1 MEPSPEPSEH
11 KEEEDEEWEVESY
24 DEPDEF
30 ELLEPIEKLDYE
42 QELSSAPF
50 QVEHH
55 GVLQNGLTYY
65 VKKNSIPKDII
76 LVNLIVKA
84 GAVCEEE
91 NEQGVAHII
100 EHLVLEGYGYTNSD
114 ATEYLKAFKHQ
125 CGAHQQAKTYWDH
138 TSYNFSVTNTEDLRK
153 ALALT
158 AAISRELVVTSDELE
173 KEKLIVIDELWH
185 DSQIVEKEHSRIFS
199 AQLYQGTKYAEPLG
213 GTEKNI
219 RDLSVDIVKGFYLKW
234 YVPNNMA
241 VIVVGDVTETQS
253 IIGLIRTY
261 FERQPR
267 GAPQHLEFPLLKQCE
282 PRLTTHVN
290 SEILKVYVSFMFE
303 KQGGKH
309 VNEVFIHFQQ
319 ILLQKVIVERLKKFF
334 LSMTNPKEIQYSREN
349 DSQMYSNFVVWVE
362 CEGCETIKVLETFLM
377 EIARLRV
384 HGIEENEL
392 SEGCVYWLRIAGA
405 EYRNRLDHSSEE
417 LQNNYTRHFN
427 YRECDLCPKLQAQL
441 IVALTKSINLEKMKS
456 FCELQCKASNLSVII
471 LQSKNF
477 VTQEDM
483 KGSLQKITDLE
494 KEGSLAQW
502 SDEEVE
508 GSNNLILEMEPESGK
523 TVERVEH
530 SDIGAVELILSNGM
544 QVTYQCTKDDEEVRL
559 SGFSY
564 GGLSELAKEDLLS
577 CLFSCEIGQ
586 NVLCKSFEKF
596 FTARDKVG
604 FNIVVDE
611 YKRAF
616 SANFVDSSYI
626 KLALQ
631 IVYFLFTSDL
641 EPEEED
647 LQAVVDDLRERLSPR
662 HQHLQDILVN
672 TAKEINSGG
681 SCIYKPLK
689 AEDLSQVDT
698 SKAWNYFKNCFRDP
712 SSFRVIMIGKF
723 DSASVDSLLSRYL
736 GGIPRPSMPIM
747 EFQRGKL
754 TPAPFH
760 FPPAV
765 TMRKVPMAMDS
776 GNGAY
781 ICISFPLYLERETL
795 DEDRCFLNILRSLMR
810 IKVMHILRHQKR
822 MVYFI
827 EVCSFNPHDQWSSS
841 DSMSPGMLYFLIH
854 IGNMNE
860 TEKVVE
866 TVVQAMTELQA
877 DGPLEHQIQTALNS
891 VPTKEEEE
899 RNTLKYI
906 FMQWVVWSMYYVGG
920 LSHSYQTLREL
931 KANTPTR
938 FNADVIKSSLKRF
951 LPWPCSSQYSV
962 LYLTC

>member
-91 NEQGVAHII
+91 NERGVAHII

-185 DSQIVEKEHSRIFS
+185 GSQIVEKQHSRIFS

-213 GTEKNI
+213 GTEKNV

-261 FERQPR
+261 FERVF
-267 GAPQHLEFPLLKQCE
+267 GFSNVELLHE
-282 PRLTTHVN
+282 
-290 SEILKVYVSFMFE
+290 VSSYC
-303 KQGGKH
+303 QISGKSSLMH
-309 VNEVFIHFQQ
+309 AF
-319 ILLQKVIVERLKKFF
+319 LLLWFVKWGKSQKVIVERLKKFF
-334 LSMTNPKEIQYSREN
+334 LSMTNSKEIQYSREN

-392 SEGCVYWLRIAGA
+392 SEGRVYWLRIAGA

-508 GSNNLILEMEPESGK
+508 GSNNLILEMEPESGSMFLN
-523 TVERVEH
+523 TEYHVRLASFLV
-530 SDIGAVELILSNGM
+530 LM
-544 QVTYQCTKDDEEVRL
+544 VRL

-586 NVLCKSFEKF
+586 NVLCKSFERF

-604 FNIVVDE
+604 FNVVVDE

-662 HQHLQDILVN
+662 HQRLQDILVN

-681 SCIYKPLK
+681 SCIYK
-689 AEDLSQVDT
+689 V
-698 SKAWNYFKNCFRDP
+698 
-712 SSFRVIMIGKF
+712 
-723 DSASVDSLLSRYL
+723 
-736 GGIPRPSMPIM
+736 
-747 EFQRGKL
+747 
-754 TPAPFH
+754 
-760 FPPAV
+760 
-765 TMRKVPMAMDS
+765 
-776 GNGAY
+776 
-781 ICISFPLYLERETL
+781 CI
-795 DEDRCFLNILRSLMR
+795 
-810 IKVMHILRHQKR
+810 
-822 MVYFI
+822 
-827 EVCSFNPHDQWSSS
+827 
-841 DSMSPGMLYFLIH
+841 
-854 IGNMNE
+854 
-860 TEKVVE
+860 
-866 TVVQAMTELQA
+866 
-877 DGPLEHQIQTALNS
+877 
-891 VPTKEEEE
+891 TK
-899 RNTLKYI
+899 
-906 FMQWVVWSMYYVGG
+906 
-920 LSHSYQTLREL
+920 
-931 KANTPTR
+931 
-938 FNADVIKSSLKRF
+938 
-951 LPWPCSSQYSV
+951 
-962 LYLTC
+962 

>member
-65 VKKNSIPKDII
+65 VKKNSTPKDII

-91 NEQGVAHII
+91 NERGVAHII

-138 TSYNFSVTNTEDLRK
+138 TSYNFSVTNSEDLRK

-158 AAISRELVVTSDELE
+158 AAISQELVVTSDELE

-185 DSQIVEKEHSRIFS
+185 DSQIVEKQHSRIFS

-213 GTEKNI
+213 GTEKNV

-241 VIVVGDVTETQS
+241 VIVVGDATETQS
-253 IIGLIRTY
+253 IIGLVRTY

-267 GAPQHLEFPLLKQCE
+267 GVPQHLEFPLLKQCE

-290 SEILKVYVSFMFE
+290 SEILK
-303 KQGGKH
+303 
-309 VNEVFIHFQQ
+309 
-319 ILLQKVIVERLKKFF
+319 
-334 LSMTNPKEIQYSREN
+334 
-349 DSQMYSNFVVWVE
+349 
-362 CEGCETIKVLETFLM
+362 
-377 EIARLRV
+377 IARLRV

-392 SEGCVYWLRIAGA
+392 SEGCVFWLKTAGA

-417 LQNNYTRHFN
+417 LQKNYTRHFN

-441 IVALTKSINLEKMKS
+441 IVALTKSVNVEKMKS

-494 KEGSLAQW
+494 KEGSLAQR
-502 SDEEVE
+502 SDEEVK

-523 TVERVEH
+523 IVERVEH

-544 QVTYQCTKDDEEVRL
+544 QVTYQCTMDDEGVLL

-586 NVLCKSFEKF
+586 NVLCKSFERF
-596 FTARDKVG
+596 FTACDKVG
-604 FNIVVDE
+604 FKVAVDE

-662 HQHLQDILVN
+662 HQRLQDILVN

-698 SKAWNYFKNCFRDP
+698 SKAWKYFKNCFRDP

-723 DSASVDSLLSRYL
+723 DSASVDPLLSRYL
-736 GGIPRPSMPIM
+736 GGIPRPSVPIM

-754 TPAPFH
+754 TPAPSH
-760 FPPAV
+760 FPLAV
-765 TMRKVPMAMDS
+765 TMEKVPMAMDS

-781 ICISFPLYLERETL
+781 ICISFPLYLEKETL
-795 DEDRCFLNILRSLMR
+795 DEDRYLLNILRSLMR
-810 IKVMHILRHQKR
+810 IKVTDILRHQKR
-822 MVYFI
+822 MVYYI
-827 EVCSFNPHDQWSSS
+827 EVCSFNSNHEWSSS

-860 TEKVVE
+860 TEKVVD
-866 TVVQAMTELQA
+866 TVVQAMTKLQV
-877 DGPLEHQIQTALNS
+877 DGPLEEEIQTALDS

-899 RNTLKYI
+899 RKILKYI
-906 FMQWVVWSMYYVGG
+906 FMQWVVWSMYYVGDV
-920 LSHSYQTLREL
+920 SHSYQTLREL
-931 KANTPTR
+931 KANTSTR
-938 FNADVIKSSLKRF
+938 FNADIIKSSLKRF

>member
-1 MEPSPEPSEH
+1 MEPSPENSEH

-91 NEQGVAHII
+91 NEHGVAHII

-241 VIVVGDVTETQS
+241 VIVVGDVTETQVS
-253 IIGLIRTY
+253 SYCQISGKSSLMHA
-261 FERQPR
+261 F
-267 GAPQHLEFPLLKQCE
+267 LLLWFVKWGKSQ
-282 PRLTTHVN
+282 
-290 SEILKVYVSFMFE
+290 VYVSFMFE
-303 KQGGKH
+303 KQGGKR

-483 KGSLQKITDLE
+483 KGSFQKITDLE

-604 FNIVVDE
+604 FNVVVDE

-641 EPEEED
+641 EPEEDD

-681 SCIYKPLK
+681 SCIYK
-689 AEDLSQVDT
+689 
-698 SKAWNYFKNCFRDP
+698 
-712 SSFRVIMIGKF
+712 
-723 DSASVDSLLSRYL
+723 
-736 GGIPRPSMPIM
+736 
-747 EFQRGKL
+747 
-754 TPAPFH
+754 
-760 FPPAV
+760 
-765 TMRKVPMAMDS
+765 
-776 GNGAY
+776 
-781 ICISFPLYLERETL
+781 
-795 DEDRCFLNILRSLMR
+795 
-810 IKVMHILRHQKR
+810 
-822 MVYFI
+822 VYFI

-877 DGPLEHQIQTALNS
+877 DGPLEHQIQTALDS

-899 RNTLKYI
+899 
-906 FMQWVVWSMYYVGG
+906 
-920 LSHSYQTLREL
+920 TLREL
-931 KANTPTR
+931 KANTSTR
-938 FNADVIKSSLKRF
+938 FNADAIKSSLKRL

>member
-24 DEPDEF
+24 DEPDE
-30 ELLEPIEKLDYE
+30 
-42 QELSSAPF
+42 
-50 QVEHH
+50 
-55 GVLQNGLTYY
+55 
-65 VKKNSIPKDII
+65 
-76 LVNLIVKA
+76 
-84 GAVCEEE
+84 AVCEEE
-91 NEQGVAHII
+91 NESGVTNII
-100 EHLVLEGYGYTNSD
+100 EHLVLEEYGYTNSD

-158 AAISRELVVTSDELE
+158 AAISRE
-173 KEKLIVIDELWH
+173 
-185 DSQIVEKEHSRIFS
+185 SR
-199 AQLYQGTKYAEPLG
+199 P
-213 GTEKNI
+213 N
-219 RDLSVDIVKGFYLKW
+219 W
-234 YVPNNMA
+234 YIHMA
-241 VIVVGDVTETQS
+241 VIVVGDVTETQI

-267 GAPQHLEFPLLKQCE
+267 GVPQHLEFPLLKQCE

-290 SEILKVYVSFMFE
+290 SEILK
-303 KQGGKH
+303 
-309 VNEVFIHFQQ
+309 
-319 ILLQKVIVERLKKFF
+319 
-334 LSMTNPKEIQYSREN
+334 
-349 DSQMYSNFVVWVE
+349 MYSNFVVSVE

-392 SEGCVYWLRIAGA
+392 SEGCVYWLRIAGT

-441 IVALTKSINLEKMKS
+441 IVALTKSINVEKMKS
-456 FCELQCKASNLSVII
+456 FCELQCKASNLSVSI

-523 TVERVEH
+523 IVERVEH

-586 NVLCKSFEKF
+586 NVLCRSFERF
-596 FTARDKVG
+596 FTACDKVG
-604 FNIVVDE
+604 FNVVVDE

-616 SANFVDSSYI
+616 SANLVDSSYI

-647 LQAVVDDLRERLSPR
+647 LQAVVDDQRERLSPS
-662 HQHLQDILVN
+662 HQRLQDILVN

-681 SCIYKPLK
+681 SCIYK
-689 AEDLSQVDT
+689 EE
-698 SKAWNYFKNCFRDP
+698 
-712 SSFRVIMIGKF
+712 
-723 DSASVDSLLSRYL
+723 SAY
-736 GGIPRPSMPIM
+736 GHGQW
-747 EFQRGKL
+747 EC
-754 TPAPFH
+754 
-760 FPPAV
+760 
-765 TMRKVPMAMDS
+765 
-776 GNGAY
+776 

-810 IKVMHILRHQKR
+810 IKVMYILRHQKR
-822 MVYFI
+822 M
-827 EVCSFNPHDQWSSS
+827 
-841 DSMSPGMLYFLIH
+841 
-854 IGNMNE
+854 
-860 TEKVVE
+860 VVE

-877 DGPLEHQIQTALNS
+877 DGPLEHQIQTALDS
-891 VPTKEEEE
+891 VPTKEEE
-899 RNTLKYI
+899 
-906 FMQWVVWSMYYVGG
+906 
-920 LSHSYQTLREL
+920 EL

-938 FNADVIKSSLKRF
+938 FNADIIKSLLKRF
-951 LPWPCSSQYSV
+951 LPWPCSSQYTV
-962 LYLTC
+962 FYLTC

>member
-65 VKKNSIPKDII
+65 VKKNSTPKDII

-91 NEQGVAHII
+91 NERGVAHII

-138 TSYNFSVTNTEDLRK
+138 TSYNFSVTNSEDLRK

-158 AAISRELVVTSDELE
+158 AAISQELVVTSDELE

-185 DSQIVEKEHSRIFS
+185 GSQIVEKQHSRIFS

-213 GTEKNI
+213 GTEKNV

-241 VIVVGDVTETQS
+241 VIVVGDATETQ
-253 IIGLIRTY
+253 
-261 FERQPR
+261 
-267 GAPQHLEFPLLKQCE
+267 
-282 PRLTTHVN
+282 
-290 SEILKVYVSFMFE
+290 VYVSFMFE
-303 KQGGKH
+303 KQWGKR
-309 VNEVFIHFQQ
+309 VNEVFIYFQQ
-319 ILLQKVIVERLKKFF
+319 ILLQKVIVERLKKIL
-334 LSMTNPKEIQYSREN
+334 LSMSNPKEIQYSRDN

-362 CEGCETIKVLETFLM
+362 CEGYETIKVLETFLV

-392 SEGCVYWLRIAGA
+392 SEGCVFWLKTAGA

-417 LQNNYTRHFN
+417 LQKNYTRHFN

-441 IVALTKSINLEKMKS
+441 IVALTKSVNVEKMKS

-494 KEGSLAQW
+494 KEGSLAQR
-502 SDEEVE
+502 SDEEVK

-523 TVERVEH
+523 IVERVEH

-544 QVTYQCTKDDEEVRL
+544 QVTYQCTMDDEGVLL

-586 NVLCKSFEKF
+586 NVLCKSFERF
-596 FTARDKVG
+596 FTACDKVG
-604 FNIVVDE
+604 FKVAVDE

-662 HQHLQDILVN
+662 HQRLQDILVN

-681 SCIYKPLK
+681 SCIYK
-689 AEDLSQVDT
+689 
-698 SKAWNYFKNCFRDP
+698 
-712 SSFRVIMIGKF
+712 
-723 DSASVDSLLSRYL
+723 
-736 GGIPRPSMPIM
+736 
-747 EFQRGKL
+747 
-754 TPAPFH
+754 
-760 FPPAV
+760 
-765 TMRKVPMAMDS
+765 
-776 GNGAY
+776 
-781 ICISFPLYLERETL
+781 
-795 DEDRCFLNILRSLMR
+795 
-810 IKVMHILRHQKR
+810 
-822 MVYFI
+822 VYYI
-827 EVCSFNPHDQWSSS
+827 EVCSFNSNHEWSSS

-860 TEKVVE
+860 TEKVVD
-866 TVVQAMTELQA
+866 TVVQAMTKLQV
-877 DGPLEHQIQTALNS
+877 DGPLEEEIQTALDS

-899 RNTLKYI
+899 
-906 FMQWVVWSMYYVGG
+906 
-920 LSHSYQTLREL
+920 TLREL
-931 KANTPTR
+931 KANTSTR
-938 FNADVIKSSLKRF
+938 FNADIIKSSLKRF